1 MYANA
6 GNVLDH
12 PRAELDQALAY
23 RCEFSVRQW
32 VRLSLA
38 LDRIERPSRG
48 STLAELAS
56 AAQQTVEERRRA
68 AVSGS
73 PTNSRA
79 GLDSRYAKG
88 GAHSYFGL
96 KPPLRVV
103 PNRPVEVPSYRVAT
117 YHRATVQ
124 TAPIVAASAPLL
136 KRFNATRCSSE
147 LKRSG

>member
-68 AVSGS
+68 AVYRIADKLPGWLGLALCEGRRTQLLR
-73 PTNSRA
+73 PQATASRGAEQA
-79 GLDSRYAKG
+79 GRSTEL
-88 GAHSYFGL
+88 
-96 KPPLRVV
+96 
-103 PNRPVEVPSYRVAT
+103 PS
-117 YHRATVQ
+117 HHLSSATVQ
-124 TAPIVAASAPLL
+124 TAPSVAASAPLL